1 MSVSWNT
8 PPPPPRVL
16 VAEDDDEIRAL
27 IATVLRHDDYTVVEA
42 GDGDEFLS
50 IVSSPISR
58 NPPDLIV
65 SDVRLPGCSGLDA
78 IESLREHDRIT
89 PILLV
94 TAYLDGDVHD
104 RARGLRVHRIFQKPF
119 DLCDL
124 RAEVLRLAPL
134 KAYQYLKWPPRDD
147 D

>member
-1 MSVSWNT
+1 MNAHWNT

-27 IATVLRHDDYTVVEA
+27 IVTVLRHDDYTVMEA
-42 GDGDEFLS
+42 GDGDELLA
-50 IVSSPISR
+50 IVASPISR

-78 IESLREHDRIT
+78 IETLREHDRIT

-94 TAYLDGDVHD
+94 TAYLDGNVHD
-104 RARGLRVHRIFQKPF
+104 RARDLRVQRIFQKPF
-119 DLCDL
+119 DLCEL
-124 RAEVLRLAPL
+124 REEVLRLAPL
-134 KAYQYLKWPPRDD
+134 KAFQYLKWPPRDVV
-147 D
+147 

>member
-1 MSVSWNT
+1 MYASWNT

-27 IATVLRHDDYTVVEA
+27 IATVLRHDDYTVLET
-42 GDGDEFLS
+42 GDGHEMLA
-50 IVSSPISR
+50 IVASPTSR
-58 NPPDLIV
+58 NPPDIIV

-78 IESLREHDRIT
+78 IETLREHDRIT

-94 TAYLDGDVHD
+94 TAYLDGTVHD
-104 RARGLRVHRIFQKPF
+104 RARSLRVQRIFQKPF

-134 KAYQYLKWPPRDD
+134 NAYQYLKWPPPEGE
-147 D
+147 

>member
-1 MSVSWNT
+1 MNAHWNA

-27 IATVLRHDDYTVVEA
+27 IVAVLRHDDYTVMEA
-42 GDGDEFLS
+42 GDGDELLA
-50 IVSSPISR
+50 IVASPISR

-78 IESLREHDRIT
+78 IETLREHDRIT

-94 TAYLDGDVHD
+94 TAYLDDRVHD
-104 RARGLRVHRIFQKPF
+104 RARDLRVQRIFQKPF